1 MDFMTFSG
9 LWLNPGRRRRR
20 GFPHGTMVIEPPV
33 DISSD
38 GYISTK
44 KKVVPT

>member
-1 MDFMTFSG
+1 MTFSG